1 MFRLA
6 TNNLV
11 PSFDNIMYFFLIMLF
26 CFRRIFKM
34 GSAEEVTKSIKLPAT
49 IDLALRNIKDAK
61 VRNFTFLK
69 TTLSK
74 LIIS

>member
-1 MFRLA
+1 
-6 TNNLV
+6 
-11 PSFDNIMYFFLIMLF
+11 MLF